1 MRYEFRDKFSVF
13 SFRFAAFS
21 KRPHAIF
28 ALSEL
33 SSAQTRPPPFIDRE
47 QRAASCQWANPS
59 SDNCDVREAAT
70 PAVPASAAR
79 SGLLFILTLFS
90 NRDAGGAVGG
100 LCCGLLPQ

>member
-33 SSAQTRPPPFIDRE
+33 SSAQTRPPPFIERE
-47 QRAASCQWANPS
+47 QRAASGPTPVVTTVTYEKQQPQQFQPQQP
-59 SDNCDVREAAT
+59 EA
-70 PAVPASAAR
+70 
-79 SGLLFILTLFS
+79 G
-90 NRDAGGAVGG
+90 
-100 LCCGLLPQ
+100 CCLS